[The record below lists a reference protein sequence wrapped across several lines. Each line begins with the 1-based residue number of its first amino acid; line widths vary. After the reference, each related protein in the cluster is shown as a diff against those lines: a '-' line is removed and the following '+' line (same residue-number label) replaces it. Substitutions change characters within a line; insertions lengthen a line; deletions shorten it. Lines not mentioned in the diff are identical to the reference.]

1 MNDNI
6 LDQKISR
13 YIKAIAIIMMVI
25 HHFFAFPDRWLESNL
40 FITGGYIGGK
50 PVEQMLGE
58 MCKLCVCIFAFISG
72 YGTYISLKKR
82 VTFEK
87 RILYGIKKNGT
98 IIIYVLDCN
107 CMFFCSS
114 SILF

>member
-40 FITGGYIGGK
+40 FITGGVYRRKASRADVG
-50 PVEQMLGE
+50 
-58 MCKLCVCIFAFISG
+58 
-72 YGTYISLKKR
+72 
-82 VTFEK
+82 
-87 RILYGIKKNGT
+87 
-98 IIIYVLDCN
+98 
-107 CMFFCSS
+107 
-114 SILF
+114 

>member
-72 YGTYISLKKR
+72 YGTMVHIFL
-82 VTFEK
+82 
-87 RILYGIKKNGT
+87 
-98 IIIYVLDCN
+98 
-107 CMFFCSS
+107 
-114 SILF
+114 